1 MRKRLTEMVTKI
13 SASVKR
19 DNKLVNVDVPNK
31 KSAFHYLLPELVGYE
46 RKNKS
51 LSIVY

>member
-19 DNKLVNVDVPNK
+19 DNKLVNGDVPNK